1 MKRFSVIFVI
11 LLVGI
16 GVMLNSCVE
25 REEFNLSEDN
35 PILRFSISSEEVKT
49 RAAVAAEEESLEE
62 VDTVEEDDT
71 VEEADIVEEA
81 DTVCWSVMEVE
92 GDEDFSEPLYL
103 TMVTEDR
110 EAVAA
115 DEYVSEDAQTR
126 GAPVSTNTFVSM
138 YGGRGFGL
146 FAYVYEPNTW
156 NANTTTSEYIHNRP
170 VQYYNN
176 SYWGLADASSTKQ
189 YYWPGANYKVRF
201 YAYAPISGGYDKDNN
216 FVPGYYGDIIKVQSG
231 AYKGVPKIPISVST
245 KNIAASD
252 DKMTTHP
259 DLVIAKTAEL
269 PGNHN
274 QEQPLEF
281 KHAMAAISFKVGAMF
296 ADDAVKITKIE
307 FKNVLRSGTINL
319 ETQQWENIGTDK
331 ATITLTKDIA
341 ISGDNGQQG
350 GLTAE
355 DYFMMLPQT
364 LPSDAKVAVTF
375 VLSSDGTEHTVETS
389 MGGIKWEMG
398 HLHIY
403 TLTAK
408 LTPTDE
414 YTFTVNTAPSKTSTS
429 YTSPSATYLGG
440 VGTTGNITSYLTHTN
455 VFGIKTKKAVKW
467 TTEYST
473 YNGSTWSTWTT
484 TRPEFFSSFTAGAN
498 GKADGTTDTFNGT
511 IAPITPSD
519 PKNPFGAN
527 VANRPVNSGT
537 TNLYTSNGNTTAN
550 CYVIN
555 KAGTYTFPLVYGNS
569 IKNGAINTKAFNPG
583 GDATNE
589 HYTAFVD
596 HLNAAITAP
605 WIYPNKLNKAK
616 LMWTDAPNLI
626 KDVKL
631 STASQTMTIA
641 GTAVRYITFTVPK
654 EHLAPGNAV
663 IAILDGNDTVMWSW
677 HIWVTPWTGT
687 SVAVDYKF
695 TTSGD
700 VTHTAT
706 FDFSNTILGYC
717 PARDATWV
725 KRAVKVRFKQDGS
738 NKVSSAYS
746 FYQSGYDLEYGEG
759 NMPYYQWGRKDPLLM
774 FNYVTKNGVSTAG
787 SEKICYGISKK
798 NIDLKVYSS
807 GATYTTYKY
816 SGYFDI
822 SGMNG
827 SGRGN
832 GVYMYTSIKNPCTFY
847 PRRTNDTM
855 SDSADDPEYDWCD
868 QMGYNRWDGATKN
881 NVSSASA
888 PNDKAST
895 KTIYDPCPPGWC
907 VPTTGAF
914 YGLTAAGGA
923 TTYSTPQTQMST
935 ATNGDNTIA
944 YRVKGRGGNGI
955 KLPIT
960 GDRNRYYGSP
970 WHTSLASRNVQVWTA
985 TPATF
990 KATDANPSRAAY
1002 FMSLGGATFVCTPLA
1017 KSSGFAVLPV
1027 KETIRNYSW

>member
-25 REEFNLSEDN
+25 REEFNLSENN
-35 PILRFSISSEEVKT
+35 PILRFNISSEEVKT
-49 RAAVAAEEESLEE
+49 RAVVAAEEESVDEVDSVEE
-62 VDTVEEDDT
+62 VDTVEQSVSLEQ
-71 VEEADIVEEA
+71 A
-81 DTVCWSVMEVE
+81 DTVCWSLMEVE

-110 EAVAA
+110 EDVAA

-146 FAYVYEPNTW
+146 FAYVYEPGKW
-156 NANTTTSEYIHNRP
+156 DEEKTTSEYIHNRP

-176 SYWGLADASSTKQ
+176 SYWGLADASSSKQ

-201 YAYAPISGGYDKDNN
+201 YAYAPISGGYDSDNN
-216 FVPGYYGDIIKVQSG
+216 FVPGYYKDIIKVQSG
-231 AYKGVPKIPISVST
+231 AYKGVPKIPISVAS
-245 KNIAASD
+245 KNIAASGD
-252 DKMTTHP
+252 NMTTHP

-307 FKNVLRSGTINL
+307 FRNVLRSGTINL

-398 HLHIY
+398 KLYIY

-408 LTPTDE
+408 QTPTDE
-414 YTFTVNTAPSKTSTS
+414 YTFTVNTAPSNTSTS
-429 YTSPSATYLGG
+429 YSSPSATYLGG
-440 VGTTGNITSYLTHTN
+440 VKTTGNITSYLTHTN

-473 YNGSTWSTWTT
+473 DNGSTWTT
-484 TRPEFFSSFTAGAN
+484 TRPEFFSSFTSGAN

-511 IAPITPSD
+511 IAPITPDD

-527 VANRPVNSGT
+527 VADRPVNSET
-537 TNLYTSNGNTTAN
+537 TNLYTANGNTTAN

-569 IKNGAINTKAFNPG
+569 IKNGAVNTKAYNPG

-589 HYTAFVD
+589 HYTTFVD
-596 HLNAAITAP
+596 YLNAPITAP
-605 WIYPNKLNKAK
+605 WIYPDKLSSVK

-626 KDVKL
+626 KNVKL

-641 GTAVRYITFTVPK
+641 GTAVRYITFTVQK

-663 IAILDGNDTVMWSW
+663 IAIRDPDDVIMWSW
-677 HIWVTPWTGT
+677 HIWVTPWNGGSYSVGYNYKHTNGT
-687 SVAVDYKF
+687 TY
-695 TTSGD
+695 
-700 VTHTAT
+700 TAT
-706 FDFSNTILGYC
+706 YDLSNTVLGYC
-717 PARDATWV
+717 PAKDATWN
-725 KRAVKVRFKQDGS
+725 KRRVKVRFKQEGS
-738 NKVSSAYS
+738 GKVSSQYS
-746 FYQSGYDLEYGEG
+746 FYQSGYDIQYSEG

-774 FNYVTKNGVSTAG
+774 YNYVTDADGTATGG
-787 SEKICYGISKK
+787 SEKICFGTTKK
-798 NIDLKVYSS
+798 NYTLKVWGGS
-807 GATYTTYKY
+807 GYINHSY
-816 SGYFDI
+816 SGYFEI
-822 SGMNG
+822 QAQKG
-827 SGRGN
+827 SDRDD
-832 GVYMYTSIKNPCTFY
+832 GVYMYTSIKAPCKFY
-847 PRRTNDTM
+847 SRRTDDSMDDT
-855 SDSADDPEYDWCD
+855 PEYDWCD
-868 QMGYNRWDGATKN
+868 QMGFNRWDGATAN
-881 NVSSASA
+881 NVASGNKA
-888 PNDKAST
+888 NDKAST

-907 VPTTGAF
+907 VPTSGAF
-914 YGLTAAGGA
+914 YGLTEAGGA
-923 TTYSTPQTQMST
+923 TSASTRKTKMSST
-935 ATNGDNTIA
+935 DITPAFQVVA
-944 YRVKGRGGNGI
+944 RGGTTV

-960 GDRNRYYGSP
+960 GDRNRYFGSP
-970 WHTSLASRNVQVWTA
+970 WYTDLAVRNVELWTA
-985 TPATF
+985 TPSNT
-990 KATDANPSRAAY
+990 KATDANPSTTAY
-1002 FMSLGGATFVCTPLA
+1002 FVELDNKKESEENVYDVNYGSLA

-1027 KETIRNYSW
+1027 KETIRNKSW

>member
-11 LLVGI
+11 LLVVI

-25 REEFNLSEDN
+25 REEFNLSENN
-35 PILRFSISSEEVKT
+35 PILRFNISSEEVKT
-49 RAAVAAEEESLEE
+49 RAVVAAEEESVDE
-62 VDTVEEDDT
+62 VDTVEEVGT
-71 VEEADIVEEA
+71 VEQA

-110 EAVAA
+110 EDVAA
-115 DEYVSEDAQTR
+115 DEYVSEDVQTR

-146 FAYVYEPNTW
+146 FAYVYEPNGW

-176 SYWGLADASSTKQ
+176 SYWGLADASSSKQ

-201 YAYAPISGGYDKDNN
+201 YAYAPISGGYDSDNN
-216 FVPGYYGDIIKVQSG
+216 FVPGYYKDIIKVPSS
-231 AYKGVPKIPISVST
+231 AYKGVPKIPITVA
-245 KNIAASD
+245 KENKAASGNN
-252 DKMTTHP
+252 MTTHP

-269 PGNHN
+269 PGNRN

-281 KHAMAAISFKVGAMF
+281 KHAMAAISIKVGAMF

-307 FKNVLRSGTINL
+307 FRNVLRSGTINL

-331 ATITLTKDIA
+331 ATIFLTKDIA

-364 LPSDAKVAVTF
+364 LPSDATVAVTF
-375 VLSSDGTEHTVETS
+375 VLSSNGSEHTVETS

-398 HLHIY
+398 KLHIY

-408 LTPTDE
+408 QTPTDE

-429 YTSPSATYLGG
+429 YTSPSADYLGG
-440 VGTTGNITSYLTHTN
+440 VETTGNITSYLTHTN
-455 VFGIKTKKAVKW
+455 VFGIKSKQAVKW

-473 YNGSTWSTWTT
+473 DGGTTWTT

-498 GKADGTTDTFNGT
+498 GKAEGTDKIEGV
-511 IAPITPSD
+511 IAPITPDD

-569 IKNGAINTKAFNPG
+569 IKNGAVNTKAYNPG

-589 HYTAFVD
+589 HYTTFVD

-605 WIYPNKLNKAK
+605 WIYPNKLDEAK

-626 KDVKL
+626 RDVKL
-631 STASQTMTIA
+631 SDADQTMTIA
-641 GTAVRYITFTVPK
+641 GTKVRYITFTVPK

-663 IAILDGNDTVMWSW
+663 IAILDGDDTVMWSW

-687 SVAVDYKF
+687 SVAVDYAF
-695 TTSGD
+695 TTSGG
-700 VTHTAT
+700 VNYTAT

-717 PARDATWV
+717 PARDATWN
-725 KRAVKVRFKQDGS
+725 KRAVKVRFKQNGS
-738 NKVSSAYS
+738 NKVSSTYS
-746 FYQSGYDLEYGEG
+746 FTQSGFDLEYGEG

-774 FNYVTKNGVSTAG
+774 FNYVTKNGTSTAG
-787 SEKICYGISKK
+787 SEKICFGISKK
-798 NIDLKVYSS
+798 TYTLKVYSS
-807 GATYTTYKY
+807 GSSYTTYNY
-816 SGYFDI
+816 SGYFGI
-822 SGMNG
+822 SAGKG
-827 SGRGN
+827 SGRDD
-832 GVYMYTSIKNPCTFY
+832 GVYMSTSIKNPCTFY

-855 SDSADDPEYDWCD
+855 SDSANDPEYDWCD
-868 QMGYNRWDGATKN
+868 QMGQNRWDGATKN
-881 NVSSASA
+881 NVGTTSA

-914 YGLTAAGGA
+914 YGLTADGGA
-923 TTYSTPQTQMST
+923 TTYSTPKTQMST

-960 GDRNRYYGSP
+960 GDRNRYFGSP
-970 WHTSLASRNVQVWTA
+970 WHTSLTTRNVQVWTA
-985 TPATF
+985 TPASF
-990 KATDANPSRAAY
+990 KATDDNPSRTAY
-1002 FMSLGGATFVCTPLA
+1002 FASLGGAAFTCTALA

-1027 KETIRNYSW
+1027 KETIRNKNW

>member
-16 GVMLNSCVE
+16 GVMLNSCIE
-25 REEFNLSEDN
+25 REEFNLSENN

-49 RAAVAAEEESLEE
+49 RAAVAAEEES
-62 VDTVEEDDT
+62 VEEADT
-71 VEEADIVEEA
+71 VEEADIVEEV

-115 DEYVSEDAQTR
+115 DEYVSEDVQTR

-146 FAYVYEPNTW
+146 FAYVYEPNGW

-231 AYKGVPKIPISVST
+231 AYKGVPKIPIIVAS

-281 KHAMAAISFKVGAMF
+281 KHAMAAISIKVGAMF

-331 ATITLTKDIA
+331 ATVTLTKDIA

-398 HLHIY
+398 KLHIY

-408 LTPTDE
+408 QTPTDE
-414 YTFTVNTAPSKTSTS
+414 YTFTVNTAPSNTSTS

-440 VGTTGNITSYLTHTN
+440 VSTTGNITSYLTHTN

-473 YNGSTWSTWTT
+473 DGGSTWTT
-484 TRPEFFSSFTAGAN
+484 TRPQFFSSFTAGAN
-498 GKADGTTDTFNGT
+498 GKTDGTTDTFNGT

-519 PKNPFGAN
+519 PKNPLAGRA
-527 VANRPVNSGT
+527 T
-537 TNLYTSNGNTTAN
+537 KTETINLADPDKDGKHTTAN
-550 CYVIN
+550 CYVVN
-555 KAGTYTFPLVYGNS
+555 YPGTYTFPLVYGNA
-569 IKNGAINTKAFNPG
+569 IKNGAANTKAYNPG
-583 GDATNE
+583 GTESSDYYAK
-589 HYTAFVD
+589 FVNHAD
-596 HLNAAITAP
+596 EKISSP
-605 WIYPNKLNKAK
+605 YIYINKPDSIYAAK

-626 KDVKL
+626 KDVKV
-631 STASQTMTIA
+631 STTSQTMNVA
-641 GTAVRYITFTVPK
+641 GTNVRYITFTVPK
-654 EHLAPGNAV
+654 EHIAPGNAV
-663 IAILDGNDTVMWSW
+663 IAIRSKKSQVVWSW
-677 HIWVTPWTGT
+677 HIWVTPWNG
-687 SVAVDYKF
+687 SSIDVISNGKAF
-695 TTSGD
+695 T
-700 VTHTAT
+700 
-706 FDFSNTILGYC
+706 FSKTILGYC
-717 PARDATWV
+717 PARDATWT
-725 KRAVKVRFKQDGS
+725 KRAVKVRFKQNGS

-746 FYQSGYDLEYGEG
+746 FYQSGYDIEYSEG

-774 FNYVTKNGVSTAG
+774 YNYTTDANGTSTGG
-787 SEKICYGISKK
+787 SEKVCFGLGNTKTVAM
-798 NIDLKVYSS
+798 KVWNGSNWVN
-807 GATYTTYKY
+807 YTKY
-816 SGYFDI
+816 NGYFYI
-822 SGMNG
+822 SHAVGG
-827 SGRGN
+827 GRSG
-832 GVYMYTSIKNPCTFY
+832 GVYMSTSIKNPCRFY
-847 PRRTNDTM
+847 ARRKTDGAPTDNTE
-855 SDSADDPEYDWCD
+855 AAPEYDWCEHI
-868 QMGYNRWDGATKN
+868 GYNRWDATNKANVASTNVKNETGAT
-881 NVSSASA
+881 V
-888 PNDKAST
+888 

-907 VPTTGAF
+907 VPPVGAF
-914 YGLTAAGGA
+914 YAFTSAGGA
-923 TTYSTPQTQMST
+923 TKYGTPKTTMST
-935 ATNGDNTIA
+935 TDITPAF
-944 YRVKGRGGNGI
+944 RVKANASEDIGI

-960 GDRNRYYGSP
+960 GDRSRYYGAP
-970 WHTSLASRNVQVWTA
+970 WWTSLASRNVQLWTA
-985 TPATF
+985 TPTTVTKTISGNTYTYTTCAF
-990 KATDANPSRAAY
+990 YVASGDSY
-1002 FMSLGGATFVCTPLA
+1002 YSSDGLA

-1027 KETIRNYSW
+1027 KE